1 MFGLKTIRNLK
12 KENAQMQ
19 AYLDILEGRIITSV
33 ESQSS
38 KYRGNEYTSY
48 DSIVTQLDKM
58 YSGTAD
64 WGNLIAKNIIDVR
77 AAFTIGQGVRPV
89 YMEGFNEDT
98 ASREME
104 FIKAFLIAN
113 NLDNEVPQDWA
124 REAEV
129 EGKFCCKLIPDNGK
143 KQIKVRYLSYTD
155 TKYKVITPEDDYAVY
170 ERVEYNIN
178 SSLERI
184 EKGSFVYKRF
194 GGRTTKVNET
204 TPKAGLCLGMI
215 EGIDKALWDWRKINH
230 LFSAPTPHFEC
241 ETPEQAEKLNELLK
255 KINWKIG
262 KYIATTGKFSF
273 VESTSQTKESIENEI
288 ITRAKMVSGIVGLPV
303 HFLGLPDLM
312 SNRSTSTDLFELI
325 NASTSKERTV
335 WIGGYEELFQKVLA
349 MANLVFNMSFN
360 PEAIGVEIPFVSEQ
374 KMKQIVEIW
383 LPLYTARAIDL
394 DTLLSKIPD
403 VDVETVKEN
412 LAEVEAGEM
421 EKARMQL
428 EQLKTEQMQGA
439 AV

>member
-1 MFGLKTIRNLK
+1 MFGFKTINNLK

-33 ESQSS
+33 ESQSN
-38 KYRGNEYTSY
+38 KYRGNDYTSY

-64 WGNLIAKNIIDVR
+64 WGNLIAKNIVDVR
-77 AAFTIGQGVRPV
+77 AAFTVGQGVKPV
-89 YMEGFNEDT
+89 YMEGFSENT

-104 FIKAFLIAN
+104 FIKKFLIAN

-124 REAEV
+124 REAEI
-129 EGKFCCKLIPDNGK
+129 EGKFCCKLIPDIEK
-143 KQIKVRYLSYTD
+143 KQIKVRYLSYTNN
-155 TKYKVITPEDDYAVY
+155 KYKVITPTDDYAIY

-178 SSLERI
+178 STPVKI
-184 EKGSFVYKRF
+184 EANNFVYKRF

-230 LFSAPTPHFEC
+230 LFSSPTPYFEC
-241 ETPEQAEKLNELLK
+241 ETPEQAEKLNELLG

-262 KYIATTGKFSF
+262 KYVATTGKFSL
-273 VESTSQTKESIENEI
+273 VESAGAARESIENEI
-288 ITRAKMVSGIVGLPV
+288 ITRAKMISGIVGLPV

-335 WIGGYEELFQKVLA
+335 WIGGYEELFQKVLL
-349 MANLVFNMSFN
+349 MANAVFNMGFN
-360 PEAIGVEIPFVSEQ
+360 PNAIGAEIPFVSEQ
-374 KMKQIVEIW
+374 KMKQIVDIW

-394 DTLLSKIPD
+394 DTLLNKIPD
-403 VDVETVKEN
+403 VDAETVKEN
-412 LAEVEAGEM
+412 LVDAAAGEM
-421 EKARMQL
+421 EKAKMQL
-428 EQLKTEQMQGA
+428 EQLKAEQGA